1 MMGAAATPLMQA
13 IGLAELANTA
23 RSRPANEPQLTTL
36 LELVQTV
43 CEVTDD
49 DAEVIATVVHMLR
62 SGTVKLCGCLRD
74 QPVES
79 WDA

>member
-1 MMGAAATPLMQA
+1 MSAAGTPLMQA

-23 RSRPANEPQLTTL
+23 RSRPASEPQLTTL
-36 LELVQTV
+36 LELVQTI

-49 DAEVIATVVHMLR
+49 DAEVITTVVHMLR
-62 SGTVKLCGCLRD
+62 SGTVKLCGCLREESID
-74 QPVES
+74 S